1 MKIQIA
7 VPSLPFPAAVKNSMS
22 VTSAYSHSA
31 DGSVSTMTKTNCG
44 SFADGD
50 WPALAL
56 VGIGINGDKIFEN
69 IGASIDAGIDVVKTM
84 TETEATEV
92 TLNTP
97 LEAIHAWESAVKA
110 AFKRANDVVGE
121 TVKNID
127 ETVKTIAES
136 EEVKNIKSKVDETVQ
151 TTMVKV
157 SQYADQLAI
166 QLLDS
171 AAAALA
177 EDESRNDVDE
187 DAMSVVTDIRAA

>member
-1 MKIQIA
+1 MKIQFA

-44 SFADGD
+44 SFADED

-97 LEAIHAWESAVKA
+97 LEAIYAWESAVKA
-110 AFKRANDVVGE
+110 AFKRANDVVGK

-136 EEVKNIKSKVDETVQ
+136 EEVKNTKSKVDETVQ

-166 QLLDS
+166 QFLDS